1 MGHNGIEFG
10 MERKL
15 VTAAWAIGNKRN
27 TWKKEEESLRY
38 IEVLSLRICVLYAN
52 KGLDRA
58 TRRERADKLHSMM

>member
-27 TWKKEEESLRY
+27 TWKKEEGRY
-38 IEVLSLRICVLYAN
+38 IEVLSLVPYLRAICQQGIRPSYS
-52 KGLDRA
+52 KRKSG
-58 TRRERADKLHSMM
+58 